1 VRLHLQL
8 DAACQA
14 ADALAH
20 LHRLD
25 AVHRDIKPANLLR
38 SRAGTLKLADFGT
51 AKMRQA
57 TAITRTAGEA
67 CGTYHYMAPGSFLA
81 RISAFFQARLRLC

>member
-1 VRLHLQL
+1 MRLRSQL

-20 LHRLD
+20 LHRLT

-51 AKMRQA
+51 AKMRQT
-57 TAITRTAGEA
+57 TAMTSTAGEA
-67 CGTYHYMAPGSFLA
+67 RGTYHYMAPGALLFVW
-81 RISAFFQARLRLC
+81 